1 MAKSDLILDREVI
14 NTIEDVKAKLEKKRS
29 DLTDW
34 ETKLKRKEIELN
46 KREQDIEKQMANFN
60 NELNQIIK
68 NAKTI

>member
-14 NTIEDVKAKLEKKRS
+14 STIEDVKAKLEKKKS

-68 NAKTI
+68 NAKAV